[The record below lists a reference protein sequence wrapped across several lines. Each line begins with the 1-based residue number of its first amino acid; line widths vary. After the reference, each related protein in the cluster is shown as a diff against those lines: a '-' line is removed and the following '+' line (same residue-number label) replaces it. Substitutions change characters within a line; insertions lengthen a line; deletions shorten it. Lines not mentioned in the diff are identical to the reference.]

1 MDQWTHR
8 GKLFESEQIGD
19 YIGFVYLITDLSN
32 NKKYVGKKNFW
43 STRKLPPLKGKTR
56 KRTIKKESDWKDY
69 FGSSEQVKLLVE
81 SQGRN
86 NFTRE
91 ILHLCNS
98 KGIMSYLEAKEQFDR
113 EVLFSD
119 EYYNEFIGCKI
130 HAKHV
135 KGISNE

>member
-98 KGIMSYLEAKEQFDR
+98 KGAMSYLEAKEQFDR

>member
-1 MDQWTHR
+1 MDQWTYN
-8 GKLFESEQIGD
+8 KKSFESEQIGD
-19 YIGFVYLITDLSN
+19 YVGFVYLITDLSN
-32 NKKYVGKKNFW
+32 NKKYIGKKNFW
-43 STRKLPPLKGKTR
+43 STRRLPPLKGKKR
-56 KRTIKKESDWKDY
+56 KRVVKNESDWKDY

-81 SQGRN
+81 SHGRN

-98 KGIMSYLEAKEQFDR
+98 KGEMSYLEAKEQFDR
-113 EVLFSD
+113 NVLFSN

-135 KGISNE
+135 KGLSNE

>member
-1 MDQWTHR
+1 MDQWTYK
-8 GKLFESEQIGD
+8 GQLFESEQIEE
-19 YIGFVYLITDLSN
+19 YVGFVYLITDLSN

-43 STRKLPPLKGKTR
+43 AVRKLPPLKGKTR
-56 KRTIKKESDWKDY
+56 RRTSKKESDWKDY

-81 SQGRN
+81 SHGRN

-91 ILHLCNS
+91 ILHLCNT
-98 KGIMSYLEAKEQFDR
+98 KGEMSYLEAKEQFDR
-113 EVLFSD
+113 NVLFSD

-135 KGISNE
+135 RGMQNV